1 VDEKG
6 EQIKDKIV
14 YQDIVSDLACSND
27 NLDDLYIINAKKA
40 FRWPSPPSI

>member
-14 YQDIVSDLACSND
+14 YQDIVRIIACSND

-40 FRWPSPPSI
+40 FRWPSSPSI